1 MSDPDPPPPARSHGR
16 LSIAA
21 SLRPREVMAPL
32 PAPSAWEARVIT
44 LFPEAFPGT
53 LGLSLT
59 GRALDQGLWRL
70 HSVPL
75 RAFGQGRHRNVDDTP
90 AGGGAGMV
98 LRADV
103 VDAALRATQAGLP
116 GDRGLWP
123 IVYPSPRGRPFTQ
136 ATARAWAGAQ
146 GVTLICGRFEGIDQR
161 VLDHHGIEEVSLG
174 DFVLTG
180 GEIAA
185 QAMLDATVRLLPG
198 VLGNADSALE
208 ESFSDGLLEH
218 PQFTRPAEW
227 EGRAIPPVLLSGNHA
242 EISRWRRAE
251 AEALTQ
257 ARRPDLWAA
266 HRAKGRPGR

>member
-1 MSDPDPPPPARSHGR
+1 MSDSDPTPPSRSHGR
-16 LSIAA
+16 LSISA
-21 SLRPREVMAPL
+21 SARPREVVAPL
-32 PAPSAWEARVIT
+32 PAPTVWEARVIP

-59 GRALDQGLWRL
+59 GRALELGLWRL
-70 HSVPL
+70 TPLPL

-103 VDAALRATQAGLP
+103 VDAALRVAQAGLP
-116 GDRGLWP
+116 ADRSLWP
-123 IVYPSPRGRPFTQ
+123 VVYPSPRGQPFTQ
-136 ATARAWAGAQ
+136 GTARTWVAAQ

-198 VLGNADSALE
+198 VLGNADSADE

-242 EISRWRRAE
+242 EIARWRRMQSE
-251 AEALTQ
+251 QLTET
-257 ARRPDLWAA
+257 RRPDLWAA
-266 HRAKGRPGR
+266 HRAKGGPGR